1 MRQTGGMCGC
11 EMIGETL
18 PHANIRDESPEK
30 RHREKMGKD
39 AGSIGGGE
47 NGVSLENVFSGPF
60 SNLLEMLLGHF
71 AIGPCLY
78 LICMIFRC

>member
-1 MRQTGGMCGC
+1 MNRRRSVT
-11 EMIGETL
+11 
-18 PHANIRDESPEK
+18 AKN
-30 RHREKMGKD
+30 GKD

-47 NGVSLENVFSGPF
+47 NGVSLKNVFSGPF

-78 LICMIFRC
+78 LICMIFKC